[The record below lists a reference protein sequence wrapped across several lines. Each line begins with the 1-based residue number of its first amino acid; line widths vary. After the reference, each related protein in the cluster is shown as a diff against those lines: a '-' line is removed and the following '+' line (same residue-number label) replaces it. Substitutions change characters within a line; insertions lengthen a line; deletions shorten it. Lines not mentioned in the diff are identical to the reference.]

1 MCKLLTIK
9 EIYYKI
15 IMVGDRMKN
24 GFTLVEFVSMMV
36 IVSVMTLVATPLV
49 SKELN
54 NVKKDEAI
62 IKSNLV
68 KQSLKNYYYSNS
80 KATTLDL
87 SNTEI
92 INTLNIG
99 DADIKEGQ
107 ATIDSSGNITSEMKI
122 DDFTCTISGNTE
134 EISCL

>member
-24 GFTLVEFVSMMV
+24 GFTLVEFVSMVV

-134 EISCL
+134 EISCS

>member
-99 DADIKEGQ
+99 DADIIEGQ

-134 EISCL
+134 EISCS

>member
-68 KQSLKNYYYSNS
+68 KQRLKNYYYSNS

-134 EISCL
+134 EISCS

>member
-9 EIYYKI
+9 ERYYKI

-134 EISCL
+134 EISCS

>member
-134 EISCL
+134 EISCS

>member
-1 MCKLLTIK
+1 
-9 EIYYKI
+9 
-15 IMVGDRMKN
+15 MKK
-24 GFTLVEFVSMMV
+24 GFTLVEFISMTV
-36 IVSVMTLVATPLV
+36 IVSVMTLIATPLV

-54 NVKKDEAI
+54 DVKKDEAV

-80 KATTLDL
+80 KAATLDL
-87 SNTEI
+87 SNADI

-99 DADIKEGQ
+99 NANIKGGQ
-107 ATIDSSGNITSEMKI
+107 ATIDGSGNITSEMII

-134 EISCL
+134 EISCS

>member
-1 MCKLLTIK
+1 
-9 EIYYKI
+9 
-15 IMVGDRMKN
+15 MKN
-24 GFTLVEFVSMMV
+24 GFTLVEFISMMV
-36 IVSVMTLVATPLV
+36 IVSVMTLIATPLV

-54 NVKKDEAI
+54 DVKKDEAV

-80 KATTLDL
+80 KAATLDL
-87 SNTEI
+87 SNTDI

-99 DADIKEGQ
+99 NANIKGGQ
-107 ATIDSSGNITSEMKI
+107 ATIDGSGNITSEMII

-134 EISCL
+134 EISCS

>member
-1 MCKLLTIK
+1 MFK
-9 EIYYKI
+9 IYYKI
-15 IMVGDRMKN
+15 KMVGDDMKN
-24 GFTLVEFVSMMV
+24 GFTLVEFISMTV
-36 IVSVMTLVATPLV
+36 IVSVMTLIATPLV

-54 NVKKDEAI
+54 DVKKDEAV

-87 SNTEI
+87 SNADI

-99 DADIKEGQ
+99 NANIKGGQ
-107 ATIDSSGNITSEMKI
+107 ATIDGSGNITSEMII

-134 EISCL
+134 EISCS

>member
-1 MCKLLTIK
+1 
-9 EIYYKI
+9 
-15 IMVGDRMKN
+15 MVGDRMKN

-68 KQSLKNYYYSNS
+68 KQSLKNYYYS
-80 KATTLDL
+80 KVL
-87 SNTEI
+87 
-92 INTLNIG
+92 
-99 DADIKEGQ
+99 
-107 ATIDSSGNITSEMKI
+107 
-122 DDFTCTISGNTE
+122 
-134 EISCL
+134 

>member
-15 IMVGDRMKN
+15 IMVGDNVKN
-24 GFTLVEFVSMMV
+24 GFTLVEFVSMMF
-36 IVSVMTLVATPLV
+36 IVSVMALVATPLV

-68 KQSLKNYYYSNS
+68 KQCLKNYYYSNS

-107 ATIDSSGNITSEMKI
+107 ATIDGSGNITSEMKI

-134 EISCL
+134 EISCS